1 MQTVEMIMCA
11 QCKKALITEEE
22 QIVKIMWRGHH
33 QDISIPNAKF
43 YENYD
48 IDSRNTDKNIGDDW

>member
-22 QIVKIMWRGHH
+22 QIVKIMRRGHH
-33 QDISIPNAKF
+33 LDIYSLCKNYENNDIDNRDTDISI
-43 YENYD
+43 
-48 IDSRNTDKNIGDDW
+48 GDD